1 LADMRIDAALFKDMM
16 IAAANYLEHNKQTLN
31 DLNVFPVPDG
41 DTGTNMLLTMVS
53 ATREVTNLES
63 EKVGPLAKA
72 MGDGALRGARGNS
85 GVILSQL
92 FRGFAQGI
100 DIETEELTP
109 SDMANA
115 IIKGVESAYKAVM
128 KPREGTILTVA
139 KSMAEEAEAQVKRNA
154 DMQML
159 IDAVIDAGQA
169 TLMKTPEMLP
179 VLKEAGVVDA
189 GGAGLLAIYNGFRMA
204 INGDEIID
212 EMDLSAPIA
221 VPASAMTNIS
231 TADIE
236 FGYCTEFFITNTKDD
251 VNQAFIDKFRDKLLA
266 IGDSLVVVGDPE
278 LIKVH
283 VHSNNPGRVLQYAL
297 QLGDLSNI
305 KIDNM
310 REQHNSL
317 TGLSPVKPQKP
328 MAVVAVCAGEGL
340 GEIFKDYNVD
350 ELVSGGQSM
359 NPSAE
364 DIAKAVEAAPSNEV
378 IILPNNK
385 NIILA
390 AEQVADLTEKHI
402 YVIPTTSFPQGL
414 AALLSYNMEASVE
427 SNVEEMKEAV
437 SSVKSAQITKAVRDS
452 KMTFDIKEGE
462 FIGIL
467 EGDIVSHGDAIDEAL
482 KDLVAQMVDD
492 DAAVITLYYGE
503 EENEEAAEALIR
515 ELEAQYDDLD
525 IEAYFGGQPVYHYIL
540 SVE

>member
-1 LADMRIDAALFKDMM
+1 MADMRIDAALFKDMM

>member
-1 LADMRIDAALFKDMM
+1 MRIDAALFKDMM